1 MGPVKEL
8 EEDTG
13 KHKGEGKAEA
23 GMRKVYTPHTR
34 TLPFLPS
41 PILIL
46 PHHFLLLLLHSFSF
60 LSLSP
65 FEYKRSLRE
74 FEG

>member
-46 PHHFLLLLLHSFSF
+46 PTKLHSLSFS
-60 LSLSP
+60 LL
-65 FEYKRSLRE
+65 KK
-74 FEG
+74 G